1 MKLVWTGRA
10 LADLER
16 LHQFLAPVNSRAAD
30 AAVREIVG
38 SEARL
43 RALPRIGTRLDGFGG
58 RDVRR
63 HLIGWYQLRY
73 ELTAELII
81 ILRVLHSREV
91 R

>member
-1 MKLVWTGRA
+1 MRLVWTNRA
-10 LADLER
+10 LTDLER

-30 AAVREIVG
+30 EAVREIVG
-38 SEARL
+38 SETRL

-63 HLIGWYQLRY
+63 LLIGWYQLRY
-73 ELTAELII
+73 ELADGAII

>member
-1 MKLVWTGRA
+1 MRLVWTGIA
-10 LADLER
+10 LADLAR
-16 LHQFLAPVNSRAAD
+16 LHDFLAPANPRAAHE
-30 AAVREIVG
+30 AIREIVR

-43 RALPRIGTRLDGFGG
+43 RALPRIGTRLDGFDG

-63 HLIGWYQLRY
+63 LVIGWYQLRY
-73 ELTAELII
+73 ELAEDRII

>member
-1 MKLVWTGRA
+1 MRLVWSNLA

-16 LHQFLAPVNSRAAD
+16 LHQFLAPVNLRAAGE
-30 AAVREIVG
+30 AVREIVG

-63 HLIGWYQLRY
+63 LLIGWYQLRY
-73 ELTAELII
+73 ELTKDRII

>member
-1 MKLVWTGRA
+1 MRLVWSSLA

-16 LHQFLAPVNSRAAD
+16 LHQFLAPVNLRAAGE
-30 AAVREIVG
+30 AVREIVG

-63 HLIGWYQLRY
+63 LLIGWYQLRY
-73 ELTAELII
+73 ELTKDRII

>member
-1 MKLVWTGRA
+1 VRLVWTGSA

-16 LHQFLAPVNSRAAD
+16 LHQFLASANLRAAD
-30 AAVREIVG
+30 EAVREIVG

-43 RALPRIGTRLDGFGG
+43 QALPRIGTRLDGFGG

-63 HLIGWYQLRY
+63 LLIGWYQLRY
-73 ELTAELII
+73 ELSAGRII